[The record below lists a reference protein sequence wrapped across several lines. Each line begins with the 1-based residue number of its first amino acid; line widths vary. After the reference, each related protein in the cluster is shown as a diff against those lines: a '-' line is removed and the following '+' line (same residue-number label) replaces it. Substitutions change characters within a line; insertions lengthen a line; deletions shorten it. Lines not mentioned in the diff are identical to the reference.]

1 MSLEIEWYFDFIS
14 PFAYIQARSFNDLS
28 DYALIRPIPILFAG
42 LLNHFGQKGP
52 AEIVGKR
59 EHTYRYCHW
68 YANKHGIPFKMPDAH
83 PFNPLVILRLAILR
97 ASTIDEIIVLF
108 RGVFEQGLLPS
119 TKEYI
124 QWVSA
129 ELGANLIIP
138 NQWTSD
144 VKEQLRLN
152 TETAI
157 DNQVFGVPTF
167 RSDGM
172 NFWGVDSMD
181 MLKESLVLDIIISAP
196 IQVFIP
202 AISPN
207 RINPKITA

>member
-1 MSLEIEWYFDFIS
+1 MSLEMEWYFDFIS
-14 PFAYIQARSFNDLS
+14 PFAYIQARSLNDLS
-28 DYALIRPIPILFAG
+28 DYALIRPVPILFAG

-52 AEIVGKR
+52 AEIEGKR

-68 YANKHGIPFKMPDAH
+68 YANKHGIPFRMPDAH

-97 ASTIDEIIVLF
+97 ASTIDEIIILF

-119 TKEYI
+119 TEGYI

-129 ELGANLIIP
+129 ELGESLFIP
-138 NQWTSD
+138 NQWPTD

-167 RSDGM
+167 RYDGM
-172 NFWGVDSMD
+172 NFWGVDSID
-181 MLKESLVLDIIISAP
+181 MLKESLTN
-196 IQVFIP
+196 
-202 AISPN
+202 PN
-207 RINPKITA
+207 RFKSAEYRRLNSLGVSQSRN

>member
-1 MSLEIEWYFDFIS
+1 MEWYFDFVS
-14 PFAYIQARSFNDLS
+14 PFAYIQARCFNDLS

-52 AEIVGKR
+52 AEIEGKR

-68 YANKHGIPFKMPDAH
+68 YANKHGIPFRMPDAH

-97 ASTIDEIIVLF
+97 ASTIDEIIILF

-124 QWVSA
+124 KWVSA
-129 ELGANLIIP
+129 ELGANLTIP
-138 NQWTSD
+138 NQWTTD

-157 DNQVFGVPTF
+157 DNGVFGVPTF
-167 RSDGM
+167 RYDGM

-181 MLKESLVLDIIISAP
+181 MLKESLTD
-196 IQVFIP
+196 
-202 AISPN
+202 PN
-207 RINPKITA
+207 HFKTAEYRRLNALGVSQSRN